1 MITDSQVFIGLVI
14 ALVPAILAFKLG
26 LSLYE

>member
-1 MITDSQVFIGLVI
+1 MITDSQIFIGLVI

-26 LSLYE
+26 ASLYQ